1 MRNIGLFKGYHHMI
15 MKITFRLVVFLL
27 LIPMAFSQSEVQL
40 RQWLKRFPAAD
51 TDGNGTLTVEEAK
64 AFMAARRRAR
74 KAQGPP
80 TQFRVDPG
88 WSKARFPDSA
98 VCYKTPEEIQAI
110 YRKAFRK
117 DRQALFQVP
126 RPENALRIVG
136 TGHSF
141 MAPGYRTFPEI
152 CRAAGF
158 EQPLRTHTGG
168 GMTGSVRYKWEQ
180 ENGIFEFAGKP
191 QPKLLAAI
199 ATGAWD
205 AMMWGPYYADRPEY
219 YACWIDFCLKYNP
232 KMEFF
237 LSDAW
242 PSLRQLSFLPKNE
255 DELSAETFVRLGQAK
270 QVSTEKLIAALD
282 RKYAGKVHIIPTSD
296 AMVLAVQAYYEG
308 KLPGI
313 EGVNRW
319 LGGKTYSIWRDQLG
333 HLGPGFERLEGYVFY
348 ATIYRRSPA
357 LIEGDIPFKHLVD
370 KKLGK
375 LDPPRQEVDRLF
387 RSIAWEAVINNPLS
401 DVTDRDRDGI
411 GD

>member
-1 MRNIGLFKGYHHMI
+1 M
-15 MKITFRLVVFLL
+15 
-27 LIPMAFSQSEVQL
+27 
-40 RQWLKRFPAAD
+40 
-51 TDGNGTLTVEEAK
+51 
-64 AFMAARRRAR
+64 
-74 KAQGPP
+74 
-80 TQFRVDPG
+80 DPG
-88 WSKARFPDSA
+88 WSKARFPDNA
-98 VCYKTPEEIQAI
+98 VCYMTPPEIQAI
-110 YRKAFRK
+110 YREVFPKNP
-117 DRQALFQVP
+117 QPVFQVP
-126 RPENALRIVG
+126 KPEKAMRIVG

-141 MAPGYRTFPEI
+141 MAPGYRTFPVI

-180 ENGIFEFAGKP
+180 ENGIFGFAGKP
-191 QPKLLAAI
+191 QPKLLAAM

-219 YACWIDFCLKYNP
+219 YACWIDFGLKHNP
-232 KMEFF
+232 NMEFY

-242 PSLRQLSFLPKNE
+242 PSLRQLRPSPKSE
-255 DELSAETFVRLGQAK
+255 DELSAETFVRLDK
-270 QVSTEKLIAALD
+270 EKDAALEKAIAVLD
-282 RKYAGKVHIIPTSD
+282 RKYPNKVHVMPTSD

-308 KLPGI
+308 RLPGI

-319 LGGKTYSIWRDQLG
+319 LCGKTYSIWRDQLG

-357 LIEGDIPFKHLVD
+357 LIEGEIPFKPLVD

-375 LDPPRQEVDRLF
+375 LDPPCQEVDRLF
-387 RSIAWEAVINNPLS
+387 RRIAWEAVINNPLS

>member
-1 MRNIGLFKGYHHMI
+1 MDAKLKCLTASRFIF
-15 MKITFRLVVFLL
+15 FLL
-27 LIPMAFSQSEVQL
+27 LVPVAFSQSEGQL
-40 RQWLKRFPAAD
+40 HRFPAAD
-51 TDGNGTLTVEEAK
+51 TDGNGVLTVKESK
-64 AFMAARRRAR
+64 AFMAFR
-74 KAQGPP
+74 KRGNNAQGPP
-80 TQFRVDPG
+80 SEFTVDPG
-88 WSKARFPDSA
+88 WGEARFPGSA
-98 VCYKTPEEIQAI
+98 VCYLTPQEIQAA
-110 YRKAFRK
+110 YHEAFPK
-117 DRQALFQVP
+117 DRQPVFSVP
-126 RPENALRIVG
+126 RLAKAMRIVG

-168 GMTGSVRYKWEQ
+168 GMTGSARYKWEQ

-219 YACWIDFCLKYNP
+219 FACWIDFCLKYNP

-242 PSLRQLSFLPKNE
+242 PQLGQLSPVPSNE
-255 DELSAETFVRLGQAK
+255 DELSAETFVRLAREK
-270 QVSTEKLIAALD
+270 HASTETLIAALD
-282 RKYAGKVHIIPTSD
+282 RKYPGKVHIMPTSD
-296 AMVLAVQAYYEG
+296 AMVRAVQAFYQG

-313 EGVNRW
+313 AGINRW
-319 LGGKTYSIWRDQLG
+319 LGGKTYSLWRDQLG

-348 ATIYRRSPA
+348 ATVYRRSPV
-357 LIEGDIPFKHLVD
+357 LIKGDIPFKPEAE
-370 KKLGK
+370 KKLGV
-375 LDPPRQEVDRLF
+375 LDPPNREVDRLF
-387 RSIAWEAVINNPLS
+387 RRIAWEAVINNPLS

>member
-1 MRNIGLFKGYHHMI
+1 MI

-27 LIPMAFSQSEVQL
+27 LIPVAFSQSEVQL

-74 KAQGPP
+74 NAQGPP
-80 TQFRVDPG
+80 AEFRVDPG

-98 VCYKTPEEIQAI
+98 VCYKTPKEIQAI
-110 YRKAFRK
+110 YRKAFPA
-117 DRQALFQVP
+117 DRQPVFHVP
-126 RPENALRIVG
+126 RPEKALRIVG

-141 MAPGYRTFPEI
+141 MAPGYRTFPVI

-168 GMTGSVRYKWEQ
+168 GMTGSARYKWEQ

-205 AMMWGPYYADRPEY
+205 AMLWGPYRADRPAY
-219 YACWIDFCLKYNP
+219 YSCWIDFCLKYNP

-242 PSLRQLSFLPKNE
+242 PQLRQLSSLPESE
-255 DELSAETFVRLGQAK
+255 DELSAATFVRLAQERH
-270 QVSTEKLIAALD
+270 VTTEKLIAALD
-282 RKYAGKVHIIPTSD
+282 RKYAGKVHIMPTSD

-308 KLPGI
+308 RLPGI

-319 LGGKTYSIWRDQLG
+319 LCGKTYSIWRDQLG

-348 ATIYRRSPA
+348 ATVYRRSPA
-357 LIEGDIPFKHLVD
+357 LIEGDIPFKPLVD

-387 RSIAWEAVINNPLS
+387 RRIAWEAVINNPLS

>member
-1 MRNIGLFKGYHHMI
+1 MI

-27 LIPMAFSQSEVQL
+27 LIPVAFSQSEVQL

-74 KAQGPP
+74 NAQGPP
-80 TQFRVDPG
+80 AEFRVDPG

-98 VCYKTPEEIQAI
+98 VCYKTPKEIQAI
-110 YRKAFRK
+110 YRKAFPA
-117 DRQALFQVP
+117 DRQPVFHVP
-126 RPENALRIVG
+126 RPEKALRIVG

-141 MAPGYRTFPEI
+141 MAPGYRTFPVI

-168 GMTGSVRYKWEQ
+168 GMTGSARYKWEQ

-205 AMMWGPYYADRPEY
+205 AMLWGPYRADRPAY
-219 YACWIDFCLKYNP
+219 YSCWIDFCLKYNP

-242 PSLRQLSFLPKNE
+242 PQLRQLSSLPESE
-255 DELSAETFVRLGQAK
+255 DELSAATFVRLAQERH
-270 QVSTEKLIAALD
+270 VTTEKLIAALD
-282 RKYAGKVHIIPTSD
+282 RKYAGKVHIMPTSD

-308 KLPGI
+308 RLPGI

-319 LGGKTYSIWRDQLG
+319 LCGKTYSIWRDQRG

-348 ATIYRRSPA
+348 ATVYRRSPA
-357 LIEGDIPFKHLVD
+357 LIEGDIPFEPTVD
-370 KKLGK
+370 KELGE
-375 LDPPRQEVDRLF
+375 LDPPSQEVDRLF
-387 RSIAWEAVINNPLS
+387 RRIAWEAVINNPLS

>member
-1 MRNIGLFKGYHHMI
+1 MI
-15 MKITFRLVVFLL
+15 MKITLRLVVFLL
-27 LIPMAFSQSEVQL
+27 LIPVAFSQSEVQL

-74 KAQGPP
+74 NAQGPP
-80 TQFRVDPG
+80 AEFWVDPG

-98 VCYKTPEEIQAI
+98 VCHKTPKEIQAI
-110 YRKAFRK
+110 YRKAFPA
-117 DRQALFQVP
+117 DQQPVFHVP
-126 RPENALRIVG
+126 KPEKALRIVG

-141 MAPGYRTFPEI
+141 MAPGYRTFPVI
-152 CRAAGF
+152 CRGAGF

-168 GMTGSVRYKWEQ
+168 GMTGSARYKWEQ

-191 QPKLLAAI
+191 EPKLLAAI

-205 AMMWGPYYADRPEY
+205 AMLWGPYYADRPEY

-242 PSLRQLSFLPKNE
+242 PSLRQLSSLPESE
-255 DELSAETFVRLGQAK
+255 DELSAEIFVRLAQERH
-270 QVSTEKLIAALD
+270 VTTEKLIAALD
-282 RKYAGKVHIIPTSD
+282 RKYADKVHIMPTSD

-319 LGGKTYSIWRDQLG
+319 LGGKTHSIWRDQLG

-357 LIEGDIPFKHLVD
+357 LIEGDIPFKPLVD

-387 RSIAWEAVINNPLS
+387 RHIAWEAVINNPLS

>member
-1 MRNIGLFKGYHHMI
+1 MTK
-15 MKITFRLVVFLL
+15 KITFRLVVFLL
-27 LIPMAFSQSEVQL
+27 LVPVAFSQSEAQL
-40 RQWLKRFPAAD
+40 QNLLRRFPGAD

-64 AFMAARRRAR
+64 AFMAVRRRGR
-74 KAQGPP
+74 NAQGPP
-80 TQFRVDPG
+80 TEFSVDPG

-110 YRKAFRK
+110 YRKAFPK
-117 DRQALFQVP
+117 DRQPVFHVP
-126 RPENALRIVG
+126 RPDKALRIVG

-141 MAPGYRTFPEI
+141 MAPGYRTFPAI

-168 GMTGSVRYKWEQ
+168 GMTGSARYKWEQ
-180 ENGIFEFAGKP
+180 ENGIFEFAGMA

-205 AMMWGPYYADRPEY
+205 AMLWGPYYADRPEY

-242 PSLRQLSFLPKNE
+242 PSLRQLSPLPKSEN
-255 DELSAETFVRLGQAK
+255 ELSAETFVRLDQEK
-270 QVSTEKLIAALD
+270 DVLTEKLIATLD
-282 RKYAGKVHIIPTSD
+282 RKYAGKVHIMPTSD
-296 AMVLAVQAYYEG
+296 AMVLAVQAYYAG
-308 KLPGI
+308 RLPGI
-313 EGVNRW
+313 EGVNRS
-319 LGGKTYSIWRDQLG
+319 LGGKTYSLWWDQLG

-348 ATIYRRSPA
+348 ATVYRRSPA
-357 LIEGDIPFKHLVD
+357 LIEGDIPFKPKVD
-370 KKLGK
+370 KTLGE
-375 LDPPRQEVDRLF
+375 LDPPSREVDRLF
-387 RSIAWEAVINNPLS
+387 RRMAWEAVINNPLS
-401 DVTDRDRDGI
+401 DVTDRDGDGI

>member
-1 MRNIGLFKGYHHMI
+1 MI
-15 MKITFRLVVFLL
+15 MKITLRLVVVLL
-27 LIPMAFSQSEVQL
+27 LAPVAFSQSEAQL

-51 TDGNGTLTVEEAK
+51 TDGDGTLTAEEAK
-64 AFMAARRRAR
+64 TFMAARRRAGN
-74 KAQGPP
+74 AQGPP
-80 TQFRVDPG
+80 TKFKVDPG
-88 WSKARFPDSA
+88 WSKAGFPDSA

-110 YRKAFRK
+110 YRKAFPA
-117 DRQALFQVP
+117 DRQPVFHVP
-126 RPENALRIVG
+126 KPEKALRIVG

-141 MAPGYRTFPEI
+141 MAPGYRTFPAI

-168 GMTGSVRYKWEQ
+168 GMTGSARYKWEQ

-205 AMMWGPYYADRPEY
+205 AMLWGPYLADRPAY

-242 PSLRQLSFLPKNE
+242 PSLRQLSSVPESE
-255 DELSAETFVRLGQAK
+255 DELSAETFVRLDQEK
-270 QVSTEKLIAALD
+270 QVNIENLIAALD
-282 RKYAGKVHIIPTSD
+282 RKYAGKVHIMPTSD
-296 AMVLAVQAYYEG
+296 AMVLAVKAYYEG

-313 EGVNRW
+313 EGINRAV
-319 LGGKTYSIWRDQLG
+319 GGKTYSIWRDQLG

-357 LIEGDIPFKHLVD
+357 LIEGDIPFKPLVD

-401 DVTDRDRDGI
+401 DVTDRDGDGI

>member
-1 MRNIGLFKGYHHMI
+1 
-15 MKITFRLVVFLL
+15 
-27 LIPMAFSQSEVQL
+27 
-40 RQWLKRFPAAD
+40 
-51 TDGNGTLTVEEAK
+51 
-64 AFMAARRRAR
+64 
-74 KAQGPP
+74 
-80 TQFRVDPG
+80 VDPG
-88 WSKARFPDSA
+88 WSKARFPDNA
-98 VCYKTPEEIQAI
+98 VCYMMPQEIQAI
-110 YRKAFRK
+110 YSEVFPK
-117 DRQALFQVP
+117 DLQPVFQVP
-126 RPENALRIVG
+126 QPKKALRIVG

-141 MAPGYRTFPEI
+141 MAPGYKTFPVI

-180 ENGIFEFAGKP
+180 ENGIFGFSGKP
-191 QPKLLAAI
+191 KPKLLAAI

-219 YACWIDFCLKYNP
+219 YACWIDFGLKYNP
-232 KMEFF
+232 NMEFY

-242 PSLRQLSFLPKNE
+242 PSLRQLRPLPKSE
-255 DELSAETFVRLGQAK
+255 DELSAEIFVRLNK
-270 QVSTEKLIAALD
+270 EKHAALEKIIEVLD
-282 RKYAGKVHIIPTSD
+282 RKYPNKIHVMPTSD

-308 KLPGI
+308 RLPGI

-319 LGGKTYSIWRDQLG
+319 LCGKTYSIWRDQLG

-357 LIEGDIPFKHLVD
+357 LIKGEIPFKLLVD

-387 RSIAWEAVINNPLS
+387 RRIAWEAVINNPLS
-401 DVTDRDRDGI
+401 NVTDHDRDGI